1 MLRCG
6 GKFGFALVLA
16 AACALLAAV
25 CIAQT
30 PPQAPPTKASVSVKP
45 KPRGK
50 KSVPVAEVPP
60 TPPPPPTL
68 EEQPPAA
75 PQVTYRDGQLT
86 IDSRN
91 ATLSQVL
98 HSVQAQTG
106 ASVDL
111 PPGAG
116 TERVVATIGPGKPRD
131 VLASL
136 LNGSKFN
143 YVILGETNDPTAVQR
158 VILMAR
164 TSAPADSPAMTT
176 AQNNGRAFPPAQA
189 QVVEPPPD
197 DEYQAPEAEPDQ
209 PVAAQPNAAEGEMG
223 NPQVLNPAGRTPEQM
238 LQELQRIQQQQQQM
252 QQQLNPSNQRSQPFP
267 GQPVTS
273 QPQ

>member
-30 PPQAPPTKASVSVKP
+30 PPQAPPTKASESVKP

-116 TERVVATIGPGKPRD
+116 TERVGTMSLEPGYGVRRNPPPPLRQLSMRVPSVFGHVAARWHNRD
-131 VLASL
+131 VS
-136 LNGSKFN
+136 
-143 YVILGETNDPTAVQR
+143 
-158 VILMAR
+158 
-164 TSAPADSPAMTT
+164 
-176 AQNNGRAFPPAQA
+176 RA
-189 QVVEPPPD
+189 
-197 DEYQAPEAEPDQ
+197 
-209 PVAAQPNAAEGEMG
+209 
-223 NPQVLNPAGRTPEQM
+223 AG
-238 LQELQRIQQQQQQM
+238 
-252 QQQLNPSNQRSQPFP
+252 
-267 GQPVTS
+267 
-273 QPQ
+273 